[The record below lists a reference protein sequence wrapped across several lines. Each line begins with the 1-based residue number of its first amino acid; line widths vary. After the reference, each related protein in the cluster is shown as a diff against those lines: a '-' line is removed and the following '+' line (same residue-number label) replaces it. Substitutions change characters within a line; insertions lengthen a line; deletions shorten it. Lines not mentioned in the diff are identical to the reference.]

1 MFLNFLMKILLFT
14 LLVSNYCFAQTPPI
28 RTDSLYIIFD
38 FKMTDGIGK
47 SWIKRPNNDE
57 VFSVWNT
64 EKDSIVFIK
73 ENAIQVKDPYVSKR
87 FFKKRNPKKIIN
99 IDDLIKLNIMEYRK
113 LMEKNFIFLINEK
126 AISKK
131 IKLNRIEDR
140 SYYERPQE

>member
-1 MFLNFLMKILLFT
+1 MRILLFI
-14 LLVSNYCFAQTPPI
+14 LLLSNCLFAQTPQ

-47 SWIKRPNNDE
+47 SWIKKPNNDE
-57 VFSVWNT
+57 VFSVWNSQ
-64 EKDSIVFIK
+64 KDSIVFRK
-73 ENAIQVKDPYVSKR
+73 ENSIQAKDPYVSKR

-99 IDDLIKLNIMEYRK
+99 IDDLIKLNIIEYRK